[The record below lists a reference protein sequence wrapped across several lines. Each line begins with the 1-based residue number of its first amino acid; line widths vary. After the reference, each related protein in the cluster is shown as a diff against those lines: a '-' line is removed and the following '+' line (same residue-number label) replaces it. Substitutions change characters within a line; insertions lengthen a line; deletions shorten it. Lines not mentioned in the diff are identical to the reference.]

1 MKPTIVIVIVICAIA
16 VFGVLIG
23 LQQFVTNQA
32 QIALEEYET
41 KQKTNLVAAPII
53 TPSKPVSKVDVKP
66 ELDCSGSADCF
77 SGKVDKIIDGD
88 TIQINGKTIR
98 FALASAAEL
107 DTSNGIKARE
117 HIEDI
122 CPVGSI
128 ALVDE
133 DDKQTQKSYG
143 RIVAKI
149 TCNGIILN
157 EDILESNLGII
168 STNFCSTSEFSKE
181 SWAQEYGCSAK
192 TMESKSLVSKDNVES
207 VSSQCD
213 PSYPDVCI
221 PQYPPDLDCGEISY
235 KNFRVVGADHHGFD
249 RDKNG
254 IGCEK

>member
-1 MKPTIVIVIVICAIA
+1 MIIVIVVCAIA
-16 VFGVLIG
+16 VFAVLIG
-23 LQQFVTNQA
+23 LQQFVTHQA

-41 KQKTNLVAAPII
+41 KQKTNSVASSDI
-53 TPSKPVSKVDVKP
+53 TPSKPILKENVKP
-66 ELDCSGSADCF
+66 KLDCSGSSECF

-88 TIQINGKTIR
+88 TIQINEKTIR

-107 DTSNGIKARE
+107 ETSNGIKARE

-133 DDKQTQKSYG
+133 DDEQTQKSHG

-157 EDILESNLGII
+157 EDILESDLGTI
-168 STNFCSTSEFSKE
+168 STTFCSTSEFSKE
-181 SWAQEYGCSAK
+181 SWAQKYGCSAK
-192 TMESKSLVSKDNVES
+192 TMESKSLISKDNMES

-221 PQYPPDLDCGEISY
+221 PPYPPDLDCDEISY
-235 KNFRVVGADHHGFD
+235 KNFRVVGADSHGFD
-249 RDKNG
+249 RDENG